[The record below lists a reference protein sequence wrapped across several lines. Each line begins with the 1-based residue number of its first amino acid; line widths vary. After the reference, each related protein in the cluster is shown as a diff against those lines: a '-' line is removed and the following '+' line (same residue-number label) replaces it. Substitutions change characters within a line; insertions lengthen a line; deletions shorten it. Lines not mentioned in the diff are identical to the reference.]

1 MRTVVLEN
9 ANEAV
14 RALKAGELVALPT
27 ETVYG
32 LAGLGLEPE
41 VLAKIFAAKD
51 RPTFDPLILHI
62 ARPGQISQL
71 ASEVPHDARRLVD
84 NFWPGPLTL
93 VLPKKPHVPDLATAG
108 LGTVAVRCPR
118 HPLMRQVIE
127 KVGSPLAAPSAN
139 LFGRLSPT
147 SAEHVVEQLEGR
159 IPYVLDGGPCE
170 VGVESTIVG
179 FLPDGV
185 YLLRPGGLPTELI
198 ERMIGPLKRPTS
210 SGTASEGGQSA
221 PGQLPQHYAPV
232 TPIVVIDGWHQLL
245 PGDGV
250 LTLKDVP
257 EGHGGAVIQLS
268 AKGNLKEAA
277 SRFFEALHELDRAGV
292 LRIAAV
298 RFPEQGLGLALN
310 DRLLRAAAT
319 HKK

>member
-1 MRTVVLEN
+1 MR
-9 ANEAV
+9 
-14 RALKAGELVALPT
+14 P
-27 ETVYG
+27 
-32 LAGLGLEPE
+32 
-41 VLAKIFAAKD
+41 
-51 RPTFDPLILHI
+51 
-62 ARPGQISQL
+62 
-71 ASEVPHDARRLVD
+71 
-84 NFWPGPLTL
+84 
-93 VLPKKPHVPDLATAG
+93 
-108 LGTVAVRCPR
+108 
-118 HPLMRQVIE
+118 VIE
-127 KVGSPLAAPSAN
+127 TVGSPLAAPSAN

-198 ERMIGPLKRPTS
+198 ERMIGPLKRPPS
-210 SGTASEGGQSA
+210 LGTATEGGQSA

-250 LTLKDVP
+250 LTLNGAP
-257 EGHGGAVIQLS
+257 EGHGGPVIQLS

-292 LRIAAV
+292 PRIAAV

-319 HKK
+319 HLK